1 MGNKAIIRVA
11 KHSTI
16 GGLAASGQHNFRER
30 ETPNAEA
37 ERTPMN
43 EIHGA
48 IETADLLNRVSNLL
62 PGLQKKTLKD
72 GTEVVSKRRKDAVIC
87 IEYLIT
93 ASPAHFGEW
102 RESGNHGQDYFADSI
117 AWLEKKHGK
126 ANVICT
132 TVHLDESTPHLCAY
146 VVPITKDGRLSAK
159 EFVGGRKVL
168 ADLQTDFAERVGKK
182 HNLERGELMSNAV
195 HREPAHIA
203 SMTKERRRLEKQVKA
218 LEMEI
223 ERLTKSVSGGADA
236 LKKAQSDL
244 IAAQAQVNQV
254 TAKAQEAIKAAE
266 TKAESRKEHMGKLQM
281 QSVDDMHEIHSL
293 KTQID
298 DLNGKLT
305 VSERKLGKMDVYT
318 KDLEGKLIAANANA
332 AAALRGKGAAL
343 KEAILAGEK
352 SAELQKTVDMYE
364 AQAAKLEQ
372 MAAKPLEVAQPVVDV
387 AKLLETWQAEP
398 VSEDR
403 IRVGTSGSV
412 KAVEGQYVI
421 QGVGMGVHVMHKLAD
436 GFKTPSVGSS
446 VTFKGGQ
453 VVDVRVQERGGIPG
467 RG

>member
-62 PGLQKKTLKD
+62 PALQKKTLKD

-126 ANVICT
+126 ANIVCT

-146 VVPITKDGRLSAK
+146 VMPLTKDGRLSAK
-159 EFVGGRKVL
+159 EFAGGRKVL
-168 ADLQTDFAERVGKK
+168 ADLQTDFAEKVGKK

-218 LEMEI
+218 LELEI
-223 ERLTKSVSGGADA
+223 ERLTKSVSEGGDAVQKLQAALSRESEVNRRLQEFSMADVGKISSLTKENEAMKKELITATERDHELVAEISALRAENKNAQATIEQLKAIDRVLVDQARAKMFSDAHKADA
-236 LKKAQSDL
+236 
-244 IAAQAQVNQV
+244 
-254 TAKAQEAIKAAE
+254 E
-266 TKAESRKEHMGKLQM
+266 
-281 QSVDDMHEIHSL
+281 
-293 KTQID
+293 
-298 DLNGKLT
+298 
-305 VSERKLGKMDVYT
+305 
-318 KDLEGKLIAANANA
+318 
-332 AAALRGKGAAL
+332 
-343 KEAILAGEK
+343 
-352 SAELQKTVDMYE
+352 
-364 AQAAKLEQ
+364 
-372 MAAKPLEVAQPVVDV
+372 VDV
-387 AKLLETWQAEP
+387 QKLLETWQAEP

-403 IRVGTSGSV
+403 IRVGTSGLV

-421 QGVGMGVHVMHKLAD
+421 QSIGMGVHVMHKLAD
-436 GFKTPSVGSS
+436 GVKAPSVGS
-446 VTFKGGQ
+446 KPNIKDGK
-453 VVDVRVQERGGIPG
+453 VVDVRVQERGGISG